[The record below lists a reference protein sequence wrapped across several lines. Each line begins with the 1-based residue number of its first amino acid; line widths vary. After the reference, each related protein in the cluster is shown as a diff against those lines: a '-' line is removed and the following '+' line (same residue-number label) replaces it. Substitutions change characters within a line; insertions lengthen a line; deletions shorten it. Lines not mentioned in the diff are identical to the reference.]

1 MEPEPEPK
9 IHSSARYRP
18 EPDHLSATPRGS
30 SRTLPERCEP
40 EPEPE
45 PESPARALSYRQQQ
59 SHAVHVDSTLP
70 LSPISSASSAA
81 PGVGAR
87 AHIDPSADGWGG
99 GGGGASLAGAVQ
111 GLCSVLGVGLEFDA
125 PPQTAM
131 GALEEECWRLRDTA
145 ALHEMRSG
153 ERHAATPA
161 LIGPPVGHLD
171 FTRVVVSDPPYADD
185 PSGSLLNAAKVRG
198 RIVLVHRGKVPYAS
212 KVRAAQRCGAEGVII
227 VNMHDEPFLIDMLL
241 DVDGRPIDDAADL
254 EIPVVGV
261 PLSVGEE
268 LQAHAERRQLR
279 LSMHFDRRSQLQ
291 SSITAKLPAGGM
303 IEKWE
308 RGRRETI
315 WMAAASR
322 PGLDEARD
330 EAALRIQRVWRT
342 HDERRR
348 ARREVFRLRDQRDA
362 RLHARRR
369 KSELQRRANRHG
381 VGSSR
386 NSRSSSWSRA
396 GPEPEPERAL
406 EPEPE
411 PEPLPAPGTRR
422 RTPRG

>member
-1 MEPEPEPK
+1 MEPEPEPM
-9 IHSSARYRP
+9 HQP
-18 EPDHLSATPRGS
+18 
-30 SRTLPERCEP
+30 EP

-45 PESPARALSYRQQQ
+45 PESTARALSYGQQQ
-59 SHAVHVDSTLP
+59 AVHVDSTLP
-70 LSPISSASSAA
+70 LSPISSA
-81 PGVGAR
+81 R
-87 AHIDPSADGWGG
+87 ADGWGD
-99 GGGGASLAGAVQ
+99 GGGGASLAGAAQ

-171 FTRVVVSDPPYADD
+171 FTRVVVADPPYADD

-261 PLSVGEE
+261 RASLGEE
-268 LQAHAERRQLR
+268 LQAHSERRQLR

-303 IEKWE
+303 IQKWE
-308 RGRRETI
+308 RGRREMI

-322 PGLDEARD
+322 PGLDEARE

-362 RLHARRR
+362 RLQARRR
-369 KSELQRRANRHG
+369 KSELQRRANRHV
-381 VGSSR
+381 VGSRS
-386 NSRSSSWSRA
+386 SRSSSRSSSRISNRSRA
-396 GPEPEPERAL
+396 GPEPEPE
-406 EPEPE
+406 
-411 PEPLPAPGTRR
+411 PLPAAGTP
-422 RTPRG
+422 PRSF